1 LKTIYAKY
9 NRDRFPQFQIETTI
23 IQEGPSRYV
32 VKRALSESAHSHIE
46 AIYQGYRWMSEDVL
60 DNRIKQP
67 RIIEKKNHQI
77 VFEFIEGQSLEKL
90 LYETFQRGDRL
101 QYLYE
106 TDRYHNLL
114 FNAFKIVG
122 NFHLVPENELF
133 FREVDLGFIQNE
145 GAFSPHAFLDLVMDN
160 ILLTADGSYYC
171 IDPEWV
177 VSATFPL
184 TFVFFR
190 SLSAF
195 YAKFGEFNVENF
207 SPFADLMNRYGISA
221 SECDQYAKIEENF
234 QRHIV
239 RNRLY
244 YRGQYLKKRV
254 LLSALI
260 PYLNRTNQQ
269 LIQEYEEKFQQ
280 LLSDRN
286 ALATEVC
293 HADADRKR
301 LIEQAKIRD
310 DLITRLHNSYSM
322 KIGKTVLFPV
332 KYIRDLLSRT

>member
-1 LKTIYAKY
+1 L
-9 NRDRFPQFQIETTI
+9 
-23 IQEGPSRYV
+23 
-32 VKRALSESAHSHIE
+32 H
-46 AIYQGYRWMSEDVL
+46 
-60 DNRIKQP
+60 
-67 RIIEKKNHQI
+67 
-77 VFEFIEGQSLEKL
+77 
-90 LYETFQRGDRL
+90 
-101 QYLYE
+101 YLYE

>member
-1 LKTIYAKY
+1 MKTIYAKY
-9 NRDRFPQFQIETTI
+9 NRDRFPQFQIETI
-23 IQEGPSRYV
+23 IVQEGLSRYV
-32 VKRALSESAHSHIE
+32 VKRALSENAHSHIE

-60 DNRIKQP
+60 DTRIKQP

-90 LYETFQRGDRL
+90 LFETFQRGDRL

-106 TDRYHNLL
+106 TDRYHHLL

-122 NFHLVPENELF
+122 KFHLVPENELF
-133 FREVDLGFIQNE
+133 FREVDLSFIQNE
-145 GAFSPHAFLDLVMDN
+145 AAYFFPHAFLDLVMDN
-160 ILLTADGSYYC
+160 ILLTADGNYYC

-177 VSATFPL
+177 ISATFPL

-190 SLSAF
+190 SLSTF
-195 YAKFGEFNVENF
+195 YVKYGEFNVENF
-207 SPFADLMNRYGISA
+207 FPFADLMNRYGISA
-221 SECDQYAKIEENF
+221 FECDQYAKIEENF

-239 RNRLY
+239 RNHLY

-260 PYLNRTNQQ
+260 PYINATNQQ
-269 LIQEYEEKFQQ
+269 LIQEYEEKILQ

-286 ALATEVC
+286 ALA
-293 HADADRKR
+293 
-301 LIEQAKIRD
+301 EQTKIRD

-322 KIGKTVLFPV
+322 KIGKTVLFPF